1 MTRNT
6 KHKMKQLMASGLC
19 RNVAAWAARK
29 AALESAGTISYGL
42 VSGHASA
49 LLMADDLDFFVES
62 QGRTVWVNRG
72 TAIRIDFVPSYG
84 LMDGALIRSCDMSS
98 AGISIEDMRHEY

>member
-6 KHKMKQLMASGLC
+6 KRKMKQLMAAGLC

-29 AALESAGTISYGL
+29 AAQESEGTISYGL
-42 VSGHASA
+42 ISA
-49 LLMADDLDFFVES
+49 HESVLVKVDDLDFLLAS
-62 QGRTVWVNRG
+62 QGRTIWFNHG

-98 AGISIEDMRHEY
+98 DGICLEDMRHEY